1 MRRFLPSLSA
11 LQAFDSA
18 ARHLSFTRAA
28 DDLMLTQSGISR
40 QISNLETYLGV
51 RLFERIGSR
60 LVLTDAGSSY
70 AQDVRQT
77 LDRLEEV
84 SIDTVRG
91 RKADKSL
98 MLGAHPTFALRW
110 LVPRLRDFA
119 RVFPDLPV
127 EVVIVP
133 QGADPT
139 QVVADISILRG
150 VGSWPGTRV
159 RQLFPER
166 LAVVAAPGLAAECR
180 PYDGDMDF
188 RRLPTLQNVSRPSLW
203 LQWLRASGRRYEGA
217 IQGNRLPQ
225 TEMLIRA
232 ACAGLGFAVV
242 PEHYVADELRDGRLV
257 LPFGDPVSSG
267 EGYWTAIPE
276 TKAHR
281 PDLISVRDWLVR
293 AGPESGGAGMNK
305 NHTETT
311 ITRFPTALASP

>member
-60 LVLTDAGSSY
+60 LVLTDAGNSY
-70 AQDVRQT
+70 AHDVRQT

-98 MLGAHPTFALRW
+98 MLGAHATFALRW
-110 LVPRLRDFA
+110 LIPRLRDFSRA
-119 RVFPDLPV
+119 FPDLPV

-133 QGADPT
+133 QGADPA
-139 QVVADISILRG
+139 QVEADIAILRG

-166 LAVVAAPGLAAECR
+166 LAVVAAPGLAADCG
-180 PYDGDMDF
+180 PLDGDMDF
-188 RRLPTLQNVSRPSLW
+188 RRLPTLQNASRPSLW

-217 IQGNRLPQ
+217 IQGTRLPQ
-225 TEMLIRA
+225 SEMLIRA
-232 ACAGLGFAVV
+232 ACDGLGFAVV
-242 PEHYVADELRDGRLV
+242 PEHYIIEDLRQGRLV
-257 LPFGDPVSSG
+257 LPFGAPVASG
-267 EGYWTAIPE
+267 EGYWIAIPE

-281 PDLISVRDWLVR
+281 PNLIGVRDWLIR
-293 AGPESGGAGMNK
+293 GGPEGAGMNK

-311 ITRFPTALASP
+311 ITRFPTTSATP

>member
-28 DDLMLTQSGISR
+28 EDLMLTQSGVSR

-60 LVLTDAGSSY
+60 LVLTDAGAAY
-70 AQDVRQT
+70 AADVRQT

-84 SIDTVRG
+84 SIDAVRG

-110 LVPRLRDFA
+110 LIPRLRAFGRA
-119 RVFPDLPV
+119 FPGLPV
-127 EVVIVP
+127 EVMTMP
-133 QGADPT
+133 QGATP
-139 QVVADISILRG
+139 ADAETDLCILRG
-150 VGSWPGTRV
+150 VGSWQAARV
-159 RQLFPER
+159 RPLMPER
-166 LAVVAAPGLAAECR
+166 LAVVAAPALVDSLGPLPEEL
-180 PYDGDMDF
+180 DF
-188 RRLPTLQNVSRPSLW
+188 RRLPTLQNASRPSLW

-217 IQGNRLPQ
+217 IQGNRMPQ

-232 ACAGLGFAVV
+232 AVEGLGLAVV
-242 PEHYVADELRDGRLV
+242 PDIYIEDELRQGRLM
-257 LPFGDPVSSG
+257 LPFGPPVPSG

-276 TKAHR
+276 TRAHR
-281 PDLISVRDWLVR
+281 PNLVAVRDWLLR
-293 AGPESGGAGMNK
+293 SADGPRHE
-305 NHTETT
+305 
-311 ITRFPTALASP
+311 